1 MKTKYLISALALPA
15 LLAACVNDDFET
27 QKQDAPAIESDLL
40 KGRAT
45 GDLLISA
52 VKSPTGEGASTRVDG
67 ELTEVNGIDWYWQPG
82 DKLGAVVVDYFGVNY
97 DQIVDA
103 DEKEDY
109 VITNYPYEAN
119 IQTPATGAT
128 FSTPTAVVEGAYFF
142 YNQYDGQNTSRRKIE
157 HKLSQYITVK
167 AGVENGLKQVG
178 TDKVVGQNFFISPI
192 AKVAVADGEAL
203 ETPISLQSLYTVLNF
218 KLTADV
224 EDQYLNRGFS
234 VNKIEVETSDGSNF
248 KTAFV
253 LNPLTLANVQ
263 LAVRDANKDAA
274 WAKLI
279 DDRGVIDA
287 TKPEANKDLISAA
300 MQAVWN
306 ALQNPATLAECFS
319 VNSSNDYPNKLVY
332 QLETPFTWTQSNKD
346 EVMELMVILPSDTYY
361 ENTTTKDIRDGEE
374 TGVLKF
380 TVYTSEGVY
389 KSYVIKGSNNVLAKA
404 DEYTF
409 LRGKKAN
416 VSRTMKIKGDET
428 NITLFDFTGEG
439 FPVATTADWN
449 YAIDYIKAH
458 SRDFGD
464 ETTWQYPILNLDN
477 LTDAEGKVIPIVVDA
492 EHYFPNI
499 RVKYQGDAV
508 LSLEGQGEYVL
519 DMDKMILGAGAKRPT
534 VVIEDQ
540 PEATVSFDTEFAYA
554 GTETDGVNYTDAVKL
569 ISDAIINIAADQK
582 VNFDLL
588 ESNTALYVAEGATV
602 TVYKSN
608 TAKTAGT
615 VTINA
620 TKENPATVTING
632 AYENAANVTVA
643 RYATLKTVGR
653 ATNDEKGI
661 ITVSGDLISGTF
673 QNDGKLT
680 IKSLAENM
688 NDDSRGTATINT
700 LTNNGVV
707 STEKGPEL
715 KGTFGGTLNVT
726 SKLTNNAE
734 VNINGVLYAKAVANN
749 ATGVITLEDDPYA
762 LIRVESTSTNK
773 GKVVLTTPEEYEMY
787 INYPNLDTT
796 NKLEELAD
804 GVIEAELDNATYQE
818 VVANHK
824 NYNTTQETAWE
835 IINKVIVTDKMAL
848 AADNLVP
855 EKDFFLND
863 NASLDLAKAVE
874 VKTLNA
880 NGKGAAVSTSA
891 KSVVLTAENV
901 NVPANTDL
909 TVDEGVK
916 VMVVSTGADFDEPLL
931 NIAGT
936 LTNNGQIDTEDGAAE
951 ANDIYT
957 VISKGG
963 LLKNNGKLSKDAVLK
978 YNKNVMNKMTG
989 LIAGLNNAST
999 SDYRGTWGGNIPRVD
1014 LIEAKASNIVD
1025 GTADAEWNPEDTW
1038 KSNLNQSGNAVTS
1051 DVIKHLFAYGQLAT
1065 VQGYQAIVVA
1075 YPTDTYKDSWSYV
1088 LYLGGPNTG
1097 NTEVV
1102 SESELTTWNAI
1113 ATDTKAADENVDG
1126 LFANYAVQ
1134 GTWFNVQNW
1143 GTLDLSAENS
1153 HAWGESEE
1161 MDRQAHKIGYFDN
1174 EK

>member
-67 ELTEVNGIDWYWQPG
+67 ELTDVNGIDWYWQPG
-82 DKLGAVVVDYFGVNY
+82 DKLGAVVVDYFGDNY
-97 DQIVDA
+97 DQIVNA

-234 VNKIEVETSDGSNF
+234 VNKIELETSDGSDF

-253 LNPLTLANVQ
+253 LNPATLADVQ
-263 LAVRDANKDAA
+263 LAVRNANKNAA

-306 ALQNPATLAECFS
+306 ALQNPTTLAGCFS

-346 EVMELMVILPSDTYY
+346 EVMELMVILPSDTYK
-361 ENTTTKDIRDGEE
+361 ENTTKEDIRDGEK

-389 KSYVIKGSNNVLAKA
+389 KSYVINGSNNVLAKA

-508 LSLEGQGEYVL
+508 LSLEGQGKYVL

-534 VVIEDQ
+534 IVIEDQ

-554 GTETDGVNYTDAVKL
+554 GTETDGENYTDAVKL
-569 ISDAIINIAADQK
+569 ISDAIINIAADQE

-588 ESNTALYVAEGATV
+588 ESNTTLNVAEGATV

-643 RYATLKTVGR
+643 RYATLKTVGK

-661 ITVSGDLISGTF
+661 ITVSGNLNSGTF
-673 QNDGKLT
+673 QNNGELT
-680 IKSLAENM
+680 IKSLAESM
-688 NDDSRGTATINT
+688 NDDSRGTATIKT

-715 KGTFGGTLNVT
+715 KGTFGGTLDVT

-762 LIRVESTSTNK
+762 LIRVENTSTNK

-787 INYPNLDTT
+787 INYPNMETT
-796 NKLEELAD
+796 NKLEELAG
-804 GVIEAELDNATYQE
+804 GVIEAELDNATYLE

-824 NYNTTQETAWE
+824 NYKTTQETAWS

-848 AADNLVP
+848 AVDNLVP
-855 EKDFFLND
+855 EKNFFLND

-909 TVDEGVK
+909 TVGEGVK
-916 VMVVSTGADFDEPLL
+916 VMVVNTGADFDKPLL

-978 YNKNVMNKMTG
+978 YNNTYYKALANLISGLYVESNANNPYAGTFGTPLVPRVELVDDANLQSWTGQTG
-989 LIAGLNNAST
+989 LDKTNESNNYVDVDCLKAILTEGTLTTIEGFQAVKYTHPNAG
-999 SDYRGTWGGNIPRVD
+999 
-1014 LIEAKASNIVD
+1014 
-1025 GTADAEWNPEDTW
+1025 
-1038 KSNLNQSGNAVTS
+1038 SGW
-1051 DVIKHLFAYGQLAT
+1051 
-1065 VQGYQAIVVA
+1065 
-1075 YPTDTYKDSWSYV
+1075 TYY
-1088 LYLGGPNTG
+1088 LYLGMEVNKTISDKEFAEWKAIMAD
-1097 NTEVV
+1097 TEMTI
-1102 SESELTTWNAI
+1102 SDDELS
-1113 ATDTKAADENVDG
+1113 
-1126 LFANYAVQ
+1126 ANYAVQ